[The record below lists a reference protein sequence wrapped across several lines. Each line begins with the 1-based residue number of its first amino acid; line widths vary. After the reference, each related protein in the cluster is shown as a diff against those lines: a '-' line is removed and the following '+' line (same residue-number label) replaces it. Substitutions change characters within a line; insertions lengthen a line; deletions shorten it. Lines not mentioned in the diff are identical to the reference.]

1 LLTSAC
7 CAQADRRKAQEIPT
21 VLKNDL
27 VLDMLIPPVLPY
39 PRIRPAFI
47 FPNLEL
53 PRFFR
58 QQELQLEAGNGRAC
72 WLRIWRW

>member
-1 LLTSAC
+1 
-7 CAQADRRKAQEIPT
+7 
-21 VLKNDL
+21 
-27 VLDMLIPPVLPY
+27 MLIPPVVPY

-58 QQELQLEAGNGRAC
+58 EQELQLEAGTVAPAGFPSGGGDLPTTEVN
-72 WLRIWRW
+72 